1 MKKMNLRKKYNLQFF
16 ADKGEG
22 GDGADK
28 SGDDGDDDQDDADQ
42 GDKGADGKGKKSDKA
57 KGKTYTQEEID
68 DMITE
73 RLKRERKK
81 AEKKQEQ
88 AKDQSKDDK
97 QGDKGVDKYKA
108 TDDKVSALE
117 AKLLCFEH
125 DVSKDS
131 VSDVVALA
139 KAYVDEDTDFEEA
152 IQKVIKKYPQFVKGA
167 SKKKNVDNDD
177 DDDDDESDN
186 QKGSWGQRQQSVSK
200 KSDGVEAAFL
210 RKNPGL
216 KID

>member
-1 MKKMNLRKKYNLQFF
+1 MKFRNQKLKYNLQFF
-16 ADKGEG
+16 ADGGEG
-22 GDGADK
+22 GDGADNT
-28 SGDDGDDDQDDADQ
+28 GDDGDDDQGDDHD
-42 GDKGADGKGKKSDKA
+42 DKGTGNKSKRSDK
-57 KGKTYTQEEID
+57 TFTQAELDEAIKL
-68 DMITE
+68 
-73 RLKRERKK
+73 RLKRERDKAKK
-81 AEKKQEQ
+81 AEQAEKDKQDN
-88 AKDQSKDDK
+88 KNSDDK
-97 QGDKGVDKYKA
+97 SKA

-152 IQKVIKKYPQFVKGA
+152 IEKVIKKYPQFVKGTG
-167 SKKKNVDNDD
+167 KKKSADPYE
-177 DDDDDESDN
+177 DDEEDDTDN
-186 QKGSWGQRQQSVSK
+186 KGSWGQRQKGQSK